1 MRIRHVLSSLLA
13 AAALL
18 LPTTSAS
25 AADAYAFTVV
35 LQFDCLGCD
44 GVHPATMAGSVTG
57 TVNGAAVVA
66 GGITGSLSA
75 STGPTLPVTCAATV
89 SATGSVSGALSGS
102 ITITWTPPAGLIVAT
117 SAHGSVWVGTAV
129 ATSINCLGVTFVQAV
144 GTGQGVSF

>member
-25 AADAYAFTVV
+25 AADAYAFTVF
-35 LQFDCLGCD
+35 LQFDCFGCD
-44 GVHPATMAGSVTG
+44 GVHPATMVGSIAG
-57 TVNGAAVVA
+57 TVSTAVVS
-66 GGITGSLSA
+66 GGITGSLFA
-75 STGPTLPVTCAATV
+75 STGPKLPVTCAATV
-89 SATGSVSGALSGS
+89 SASGGVSGALNGS

-144 GTGQGVSF
+144 GTGQGISF